1 MGVLDG
7 RVVIVTGAG
16 RGAGEAYATLAAREG
31 AAVVVNDVDGDA
43 AHAVVDAI
51 TSSGFEAVAHVAD
64 IGSWAAADVLVSTTL
79 DRFGQLDGLVNNAGL
94 FHTAYALDQDEES
107 FRRLLDVNV
116 IGLAACGVHAMRHMV
131 RQGSGSVVNVT
142 SGSWTGMSGVSA
154 YGASKGAVASL
165 TYTWA
170 LELAGTGVRVNAISP
185 LARTRM
191 VEQMFDFHADDPG
204 WSKLNLDHLP
214 PPAANAPTVVYLLS
228 DLANEVHGQIVRI
241 NVGELALMSHPGAI
255 DPFARGGAVSIEAV
269 ADAFAGVLSDQ
280 LQPVGLHRTAYEPR
294 KER

>member
-7 RVVIVTGAG
+7 QVVIVTGAA

-31 AAVVVNDVDGDA
+31 AAVVVNDVDHDE
-43 AHAVVDAI
+43 AHAVVNAI
-51 TSSGFEAVAHVAD
+51 NSSGGEAVAHVAD
-64 IGSWAAADVLVSTTL
+64 IASWAAADVLVTATL
-79 DRFGQLDGLVNNAGL
+79 DRFGRLDGLVNNAGL

-116 IGLAACGVHAMRHMV
+116 VGLAACGVHAMRHMV
-131 RQGSGSVVNVT
+131 RQGTGSIVNVT
-142 SGSWTGMSGVSA
+142 SGAWAGMSGVSA

-170 LELAGTGVRVNAISP
+170 LELADTGVRVNAISP

-191 VEQMFDFHADDPG
+191 VEHMFDFHGDDPG
-204 WSKLNLDHLP
+204 WSKLNLDNLP
-214 PPAANAPTVVYLLS
+214 PPEANAPTVVYLLS
-228 DLANEVHGQIVRI
+228 DLAADVHGQIVRI

-255 DPFARGGAVSIEAV
+255 YPFARGGAVSVEAV
-269 ADAFAGVLSDQ
+269 ADAFAGVLAGQ
-280 LQPVGLHRTAYEPR
+280 RQPVGLHRTTYEPVT
-294 KER
+294 ER